1 MVISHFRGF
10 KMVCT
15 LLCAGVFTAVSA
27 AVSVA
32 VSESAAATVSAAVAM
47 SESAAAVVS
56 VAMSESASV
65 SESATVSAAVAMS
78 ESVSVSA
85 SAAVS
90 VSASVAVSATY
101 PGQGSGMLSEA
112 YPGQGSGMLSEA
124 YPGQGSGM
132 LSEAYPGQGPG
143 LQSEACPGQGPGLLS
158 ARSLTVMNTAL
169 SAGGVSA
176 QSRLRSSDSLTAMD
190 VTPLA
195 GDVSAQSIIRPSGRL
210 TGIYLYQSGHMIDTA
225 ETVPVLRY
233 RDGIVFTMEDDA
245 LVEYSYFMAGPD
257 SEWTVWTDRAY
268 KEYTNLDAGRYTF
281 KYRYREKGAG
291 DSNGGG
297 SFSFRVRPPWY
308 FSLLALIIYP
318 LLLIAGGI
326 MMRRRTHRLYM
337 ERQSRLEQLIA
348 ERTEELQHE
357 KEKSDSLL
365 ANMLPK
371 GTAEEIMSKGK
382 ADKRKYNFVTVLF
395 SDIQGFTKIAEE
407 MNPET
412 LIDELDR
419 FFFHFD
425 SVVEKYRIEK
435 IKTIGDAYMC
445 AGGIPERNRTNP
457 VEVVLAALEM
467 QKYMQE
473 MKSDPSRPAARF
485 WDIRVG
491 IHTGTVVAGVVGHKK
506 ITYDIWGDTV
516 NTASRMESSGEAGKI
531 NISGTTY
538 EFVKEFFTCDYR
550 GRMPVKYK
558 GDLDMYFVTGIRPEL
573 REPDGSP
580 NRKFLARIEMIRILD
595 VEEHV
600 FSRYSEIASPDLFFH
615 SADYIR
621 SISLQADLLARAENL
636 PDEEYIH
643 LRLASIFIYFGYA
656 FDYNDPEA
664 AALKRAGEILSF
676 YGFGPHTLEAVRELI
691 ASASSPEQTGMAGRV
706 LHDAV
711 YDFTGRV
718 DFISM
723 VDKLYREEK
732 AYGKTGDPQVWF
744 SELASR
750 IGENRFLTET
760 ACRLRAVAEDEQL
773 RALREF
779 AGGRLDNA

>member
-1 MVISHFRGF
+1 
-10 KMVCT
+10 
-15 LLCAGVFTAVSA
+15 
-27 AVSVA
+27 
-32 VSESAAATVSAAVAM
+32 
-47 SESAAAVVS
+47 
-56 VAMSESASV
+56 
-65 SESATVSAAVAMS
+65 
-78 ESVSVSA
+78 
-85 SAAVS
+85 
-90 VSASVAVSATY
+90 
-101 PGQGSGMLSEA
+101 
-112 YPGQGSGMLSEA
+112 
-124 YPGQGSGM
+124 
-132 LSEAYPGQGPG
+132 
-143 LQSEACPGQGPGLLS
+143 
-158 ARSLTVMNTAL
+158 
-169 SAGGVSA
+169 
-176 QSRLRSSDSLTAMD
+176 
-190 VTPLA
+190 
-195 GDVSAQSIIRPSGRL
+195 
-210 TGIYLYQSGHMIDTA
+210 
-225 ETVPVLRY
+225 
-233 RDGIVFTMEDDA
+233 
-245 LVEYSYFMAGPD
+245 
-257 SEWTVWTDRAY
+257 
-268 KEYTNLDAGRYTF
+268 
-281 KYRYREKGAG
+281 
-291 DSNGGG
+291 
-297 SFSFRVRPPWY
+297 
-308 FSLLALIIYP
+308 
-318 LLLIAGGI
+318 
-326 MMRRRTHRLYM
+326 
-337 ERQSRLEQLIA
+337 
-348 ERTEELQHE
+348 
-357 KEKSDSLL
+357 
-365 ANMLPK
+365 MLPK

>member
-32 VSESAAATVSAAVAM
+32 VSESAS
-47 SESAAAVVS
+47 AVVS

-65 SESATVSAAVAMS
+65 SESAA
-78 ESVSVSA
+78 VSVSA

-90 VSASVAVSATY
+90 AAC

-112 YPGQGSGMLSEA
+112 CPDQV
-124 YPGQGSGM
+124 
-132 LSEAYPGQGPG
+132 PG
-143 LQSEACPGQGPGLLS
+143 LQS

-169 SAGGVSA
+169 SAGDVSA
-176 QSRLRSSDSLTAMD
+176 QSTLRPSDSLTVMNTA
-190 VTPLA
+190 LSA
-195 GDVSAQSIIRPSGRL
+195 GDVSAQSTLRPLDSLTVMNVTPSAGDVSTQSMLRPSGRL
-210 TGIYLYQSGHMIDTA
+210 TGIYLYQSGQMIDTA

-425 SVVEKYRIEK
+425 SVAEKYRIEK

-457 VEVVLAALEM
+457 VEVILAALEM

-676 YGFGPHTLEAVRELI
+676 YGFGPHTLEAVKELI
-691 ASASSPEQTGMAGRV
+691 GSASSPEQTSMAGRV
-706 LHDAV
+706 LHDAL

-760 ACRLRAVAEDEQL
+760 ARRLRAVTEDEQL